1 MQKTHTQYK
10 KLMEVMYQYS
20 LHKHVDF
27 LDYTLLEDASK
38 EVINGMID
46 DLEHID
52 FLISSTIKN
61 YTIDRLNLVDLA
73 IIRVA
78 VYALLKEI
86 DPAEIVINEA
96 IELSKEFTDLDDEK
110 QHKFNNSLIDNIY
123 KKIK

>member
-1 MQKTHTQYK
+1 MQKTHTQYR

-27 LDYTLLEDASK
+27 LDYTVLEDASK

>member
-1 MQKTHTQYK
+1 MQKTQTQYK

-27 LDYTLLEDASK
+27 LDYTVLEDASK

-46 DLEHID
+46 ELEHVD

>member
-1 MQKTHTQYK
+1 MQKTQTQYK

-46 DLEHID
+46 ELEHVD

-96 IELSKEFTDLDDEK
+96 IELSKEYTDLDDEK

>member
-1 MQKTHTQYK
+1 MQKLNTQYVK
-10 KLMEVMYQYS
+10 MMEVLYQYS
-20 LHKHVDF
+20 IHNHLEFIDYKQ
-27 LDYTLLEDASK
+27 LDESLQSLCQEL
-38 EVINGMID
+38 ID

-78 VYALLKEI
+78 VFSILKALE
-86 DPAEIVINEA
+86 PAEIIINQAVEMTKTF
-96 IELSKEFTDLDDEK
+96 SDLDDEK

>member
-1 MQKTHTQYK
+1 MEKLNTQYVK
-10 KLMEVMYQYS
+10 MMEVLYQYS
-20 LHKHVDF
+20 IHNHLEFIDYKQ
-27 LDYTLLEDASK
+27 LDESLQSLCREL
-38 EVINGMID
+38 ID

-78 VYALLKEI
+78 VFSILKALE
-86 DPAEIVINEA
+86 PAEIIINQAVEMTKTF
-96 IELSKEFTDLDDEK
+96 SDLDDEK

>member
-46 DLEHID
+46 ELEHVD

>member
-1 MQKTHTQYK
+1 MQNTHKKNK
-10 KLMEVMYQYS
+10 KLMEVMNQYS

-27 LDYTLLEDASK
+27 LDYTVLEDASK

-46 DLEHID
+46 ELEHVD

>member
-1 MQKTHTQYK
+1 MQKTQTQYK

-46 DLEHID
+46 ELEHVD

-78 VYALLKEI
+78 VYALLKET

>member
-27 LDYTLLEDASK
+27 LDYTVLEDASK

-46 DLEHID
+46 ELEHVD

>member
-1 MQKTHTQYK
+1 MLKTQTPYK

-20 LHKHVDF
+20 LHKHLDF
-27 LDYTLLEDASK
+27 LDYTLLDDANKSTLN
-38 EVINGMID
+38 EIID
-46 DLEHID
+46 ELEKID

-73 IIRVA
+73 IIRIA
-78 VYALLKEI
+78 VFGLLKAL
-86 DPAEIVINEA
+86 DPAEIIINEA
-96 IELSKEFTDLDDEK
+96 IELTKEFSDLDDEK

>member
-1 MQKTHTQYK
+1 MQKLNTQYVK
-10 KLMEVMYQYS
+10 MMEVLYQYS
-20 LHKHVDF
+20 IHNHLEFIDYKQ
-27 LDYTLLEDASK
+27 LDESLQSLCQEL
-38 EVINGMID
+38 ID

-78 VYALLKEI
+78 VFSILKGLE
-86 DPAEIVINEA
+86 PAEIIINQAVEMTKTF
-96 IELSKEFTDLDDEK
+96 SDLDDEK

>member
-1 MQKTHTQYK
+1 MQKTQTQYK

-96 IELSKEFTDLDDEK
+96 IELSKEYTDLDDEK

>member
-1 MQKTHTQYK
+1 MQKTHTQYR

-123 KKIK
+123 KIIK

>member
-96 IELSKEFTDLDDEK
+96 IELSKEYTDLDDEK

>member
-1 MQKTHTQYK
+1 MQKLNTQYVK
-10 KLMEVMYQYS
+10 MMEVLYQYS
-20 LHKHVDF
+20 IHNHLEFIDYKQ
-27 LDYTLLEDASK
+27 LDESLQSLCQEL
-38 EVINGMID
+38 ID
-46 DLEHID
+46 DLEHLD

>member
-1 MQKTHTQYK
+1 MLKTQTPYK

-20 LHKHVDF
+20 LHKHLDF
-27 LDYTLLEDASK
+27 LDYTLLDDATKSTLN
-38 EVINGMID
+38 EIID
-46 DLEHID
+46 ELEKID

-73 IIRVA
+73 IIRIA
-78 VYALLKEI
+78 VFGLLKAL
-86 DPAEIVINEA
+86 DPAEVIINEA
-96 IELSKEFTDLDDEK
+96 IELTKEFSDLDDEK

>member
-110 QHKFNNSLIDNIY
+110 QHKFNNSLIDNI
-123 KKIK
+123 

>member
-1 MQKTHTQYK
+1 MQKTQTQYK

>member
-1 MQKTHTQYK
+1 MQKLNTQYVK
-10 KLMEVMYQYS
+10 MMEVLYQYS
-20 LHKHVDF
+20 IHNHLEFIDYKQ
-27 LDYTLLEDASK
+27 LDESLQLLCREL
-38 EVINGMID
+38 ID

-78 VYALLKEI
+78 VFSILKALE
-86 DPAEIVINEA
+86 PAEIIINQAVEMTKTF
-96 IELSKEFTDLDDEK
+96 SDLDDEK

>member
-1 MQKTHTQYK
+1 MQKTHTQYR

>member
-1 MQKTHTQYK
+1 MQKLNTQYVK
-10 KLMEVMYQYS
+10 MMEVLYQYS
-20 LHKHVDF
+20 IHNHLEFIDYKQ
-27 LDYTLLEDASK
+27 LDESLQSLCREL
-38 EVINGMID
+38 ID
-46 DLEHID
+46 DLEYID

-78 VYALLKEI
+78 VFSILKALE
-86 DPAEIVINEA
+86 PAEIIINQAVEMTKTF
-96 IELSKEFTDLDDEK
+96 SDLDDEK

>member
-27 LDYTLLEDASK
+27 LDYTVLEDASK

>member
-1 MQKTHTQYK
+1 MEKLNTQYVK
-10 KLMEVMYQYS
+10 MMEVLYQYS
-20 LHKHVDF
+20 IHNHLEFIDYKQ
-27 LDYTLLEDASK
+27 LDDSLQSLCQEL
-38 EVINGMID
+38 ID
-46 DLEHID
+46 DLEYID

-78 VYALLKEI
+78 VFSILKALE
-86 DPAEIVINEA
+86 PAEIIINQAVEMTKTF
-96 IELSKEFTDLDDEK
+96 SDLDDEK

>member
-1 MQKTHTQYK
+1 MEKLNTQYVK
-10 KLMEVMYQYS
+10 MMEVLYQYS
-20 LHKHVDF
+20 IHNHLEFIDYKQ
-27 LDYTLLEDASK
+27 LDESLQSLCQEL
-38 EVINGMID
+38 ID
-46 DLEHID
+46 DLEYID

-78 VYALLKEI
+78 VFSILKALE
-86 DPAEIVINEA
+86 PAEIIINQAVEMTKTF
-96 IELSKEFTDLDDEK
+96 SDLDDEK

>member
-78 VYALLKEI
+78 VYALLKEV

>member
-46 DLEHID
+46 ELEHVD

-96 IELSKEFTDLDDEK
+96 IELSKEYTDLDDEK

>member
-27 LDYTLLEDASK
+27 LDYTVLDDASK

-46 DLEHID
+46 ELEHVD

>member
-1 MQKTHTQYK
+1 MQKLNTQYVK
-10 KLMEVMYQYS
+10 MMEVLYQYS
-20 LHKHVDF
+20 MHNHLEFIDYKQ
-27 LDYTLLEDASK
+27 LDESLQLLCREL
-38 EVINGMID
+38 ID

-78 VYALLKEI
+78 VFSILKALE
-86 DPAEIVINEA
+86 PAEIIINQAVEMTKTF
-96 IELSKEFTDLDDEK
+96 SDLDDEK

>member
-1 MQKTHTQYK
+1 MEKLNTQYVK
-10 KLMEVMYQYS
+10 MMEVLYQYS
-20 LHKHVDF
+20 IHNHLEFIDYKQ
-27 LDYTLLEDASK
+27 LDESLQSLCREL
-38 EVINGMID
+38 ID
-46 DLEHID
+46 DLEYID

-78 VYALLKEI
+78 VFSILKALE
-86 DPAEIVINEA
+86 PAEIIINQAVEMTKTF
-96 IELSKEFTDLDDEK
+96 SDLDDEK

>member
-1 MQKTHTQYK
+1 MLKTQTPYK

-20 LHKHVDF
+20 LHKHLDF
-27 LDYTLLEDASK
+27 LDYTLLDDKTKQTLNE
-38 EVINGMID
+38 IID
-46 DLEHID
+46 ELEKID

-73 IIRVA
+73 IIRIA
-78 VYALLKEI
+78 VFGLLKAL
-86 DPAEIVINEA
+86 DPAEIIINEA
-96 IELSKEFTDLDDEK
+96 IELTKEFSDLDDEK

>member
-1 MQKTHTQYK
+1 MLKTQTPYK

-20 LHKHVDF
+20 LHKHLDF
-27 LDYTLLEDASK
+27 IDYTLLDDKTKLTLNE
-38 EVINGMID
+38 IID
-46 DLEHID
+46 ELEKID

-73 IIRVA
+73 IIRIA
-78 VYALLKEI
+78 VFGLLKAL
-86 DPAEIVINEA
+86 DPAEIIINEA
-96 IELSKEFTDLDDEK
+96 IELTKEFSDLDDEK

>member
-1 MQKTHTQYK
+1 MQKTQTQYK

-20 LHKHVDF
+20 LHKHIDF

-46 DLEHID
+46 ELEHVD

-96 IELSKEFTDLDDEK
+96 IELSKEYTDLDDEK

>member
-1 MQKTHTQYK
+1 MLKTQTPYK

-20 LHKHVDF
+20 LHKHLDF
-27 LDYTLLEDASK
+27 LDYTLLEDATK
-38 EVINGMID
+38 TTLNEIID
-46 DLEHID
+46 ELEKID

-73 IIRVA
+73 IIRIA
-78 VYALLKEI
+78 VFGLLKAL
-86 DPAEIVINEA
+86 DPAEIIINEA
-96 IELSKEFTDLDDEK
+96 IELTKEYSDLDDEK

>member
-1 MQKTHTQYK
+1 MEKLNTQYVK
-10 KLMEVMYQYS
+10 MMEVLYQYS
-20 LHKHVDF
+20 IHNHLEFIDYKQ
-27 LDYTLLEDASK
+27 LDESLQLLCREL
-38 EVINGMID
+38 ID

-78 VYALLKEI
+78 VFSILKALE
-86 DPAEIVINEA
+86 PAEIIINQAVEMTKTF
-96 IELSKEFTDLDDEK
+96 SDLDDEK